1 MASVAQLTEQIAL
14 KQSQKATLLNE
25 AMQLESSASSW
36 RASANGDTCNQALKK
51 KRDDCNAERN
61 RKFDVA
67 TSYQNQANAKRAEA
81 ARIDQDIAALNA
93 QIVALG
99 EAEKELARQGTSSS
113 ALETIAMGQA
123 QAAVTTAQITSEAQA
138 RSIDAETDKN
148 KVYMYIGIAV
158 LGVTLIGLAIYV
170 VKKIKKKKSKNK

>member
-14 KQSQKATLLNE
+14 KQSQKAALLQE
-25 AMQLESSASSW
+25 AQQLE
-36 RASANGDTCNQALKK
+36 ASAAALRADGDNDKIRAAHRKA
-51 KRDDCNAERN
+51 DEAERS
-61 RKFDVA
+61 RKYNLSDSYKA
-67 TSYQNQANAKRAEA
+67 TAAAKRNEA
-81 ARIDQDIAALNA
+81 ARIDQDIAALNS

-99 EAEKELARQGTSSS
+99 QAEQELARQGTSSS

-138 RSIDAETDKN
+138 RSIDAETDRN

-170 VKKIKKKKSKNK
+170 AKKIKKKKSKNK

>member
-1 MASVAQLTEQIAL
+1 MASVAYLTEQIAL
-14 KQSQKATLLNE
+14 KQSQKETLL
-25 AMQLESSASSW
+25 AAALQLDQTAAAW
-36 RASANGDTCNQALKK
+36 RADGDNDKIRATHRKA
-51 KRDDCNAERN
+51 DEAERS
-61 RKFDVA
+61 RKYNVSD
-67 TSYQNQANAKRAEA
+67 SYKSQANAKRAEA
-81 ARIDQDIAALNA
+81 ARIDQDIAALNS
-93 QIVALG
+93 QIISLG
-99 EAEKELARQGTSSS
+99 EAEKELARQGKTSS

-170 VKKIKKKKSKNK
+170 AKKIKKKKSKNK

>member
-25 AMQLESSASSW
+25 ALQLEQTAAAW
-36 RASANGDTCNQALKK
+36 RADGDNDKIRAT
-51 KRDDCNAERN
+51 KRKEDEAERS
-61 RKFDVA
+61 RKYNVSD
-67 TSYQNQANAKRAEA
+67 SYKSQANAKRAEA

-123 QAAVTTAQITSEAQA
+123 QAAVTTAQITGEAQA
-138 RSIDAETDKN
+138 RSIDSETDRK
-148 KVYMYIGIAV
+148 KMYMYIGIAV